1 MKQDNGEQRLSKWT
15 QQLRDKLADYEVAPP
30 EGLWEEIEV
39 KAPLSPPRRGRLSW
53 RRWAAA
59 AALAALAVS
68 GGYLLWPEKQG
79 VESVASTAQTTD
91 YRTKETLQTP
101 PLTPPLEGRGRPAPG
116 HGALAAGKAALA
128 AGKAT
133 LAEKQ
138 GEAFPSL
145 PLDLGRFACKE
156 GEGLGVGSVTSSS
169 TAQTTDQTPKEKLQ
183 TPPLTPPLEGRGRHA
198 PEKVA
203 QANHTAQAA
212 AKQTTTLPSHTGS
225 LAFYAMNGG
234 SDLSTSNG
242 VRMADEMA
250 RKYHEVYANSSATA
264 ARSTEPIYLAG
275 YEEQADHYRPVSF
288 GLTLSY
294 LLTERLAL
302 TTGLVYTKLR
312 SDFTQVMRSTL
323 IRREQTLHYAGVP
336 LGLNYRLWS
345 ARGFSA
351 YAAASATILFNVN
364 THVVTE
370 GVTQDMEKDRP
381 QLSLQGGL
389 GVQYDVVPQVGLYVE
404 PGLSYYVDNRSHVQ
418 NFFKEKPTSLSLQLG
433 VRVNLGR

>member
-30 EGLWEEIEV
+30 EGLWEEIEA
-39 KAPLSPPRRGRLSW
+39 KAPLSAPAPLSPPRRGKLSW

-79 VESVASTAQTTD
+79 VGSVASTTQTNDQTP
-91 YRTKETLQTP
+91 KETLQTP
-101 PLTPPLEGRGRPAPG
+101 PLTPPLEGRGRHAPG
-116 HGALAAGKAALA
+116 KGALAAG
-128 AGKAT
+128 
-133 LAEKQ
+133 Q

-145 PLDLGRFACKE
+145 Q
-156 GEGLGVGSVTSSS
+156 GEGSGVGSVTSSS
-169 TAQTTDQTPKEKLQ
+169 TAQTTGQTPKETLQ

-225 LAFYAMNGG
+225 LALYAMNGG

-250 RKYHEVYANSSATA
+250 KKYHEVYANSSATA
-264 ARSTEPIYLAG
+264 ARSTEPIYLTG

-323 IRREQTLHYAGVP
+323 IRREQTLHTAGVP

-364 THVVTE
+364 TRVVTE

>member
-30 EGLWEEIEV
+30 EGLWEEIEA

-79 VESVASTAQTTD
+79 VGSVAPTAQTND

-116 HGALAAGKAALA
+116 QGALAAG
-128 AGKAT
+128 
-133 LAEKQ
+133 KQ

-145 PLDLGRFACKE
+145 Q
-156 GEGLGVGSVTSSS
+156 GEGLGVGSVTSS
-169 TAQTTDQTPKEKLQ
+169 TTTQTTDQTPKEILQ
-183 TPPLTPPLEGRGRHA
+183 TPPLIPPLEGRGRHA

-203 QANHTAQAA
+203 QTTKHTAQTA
-212 AKQTTTLPSHTGS
+212 AKHTTTLPSHTGS

-250 RKYHEVYANSSATA
+250 KKYHEVYANSSATA

-364 THVVTE
+364 TRVVTE

-433 VRVNLGR
+433 VRVNLGK